1 MRTAL
6 CWISLAAATL
16 LTLGAALS
24 LGSTDISFA
33 TTYHVVVHRVLEA
46 VGGASA
52 LARPDP
58 IAHRIVWDLRLPR
71 VLLALLV
78 GGGLSVVGVA
88 MQALVRNPL
97 AEPYI
102 LGISSGA
109 SAGASL
115 FYLGLLPPVLGQVL
129 SMPLAAFLGGLLAI
143 GVVYLVAYTGTR
155 LSVARL
161 LLAGV
166 AMSALMA
173 SVTSFITFSSPD
185 PGKLRA
191 VLFWLLGSLSGT
203 QWGELIPPLVTT
215 TAGTAFLLVL
225 ARPLDAMLIGEESA
239 YHLGIPVERLKRALI
254 LLAALMTGAL
264 VAVAGAIGFVGLIV
278 PHAVRLVVGVGHRR
292 VVPVSFIGGALF
304 LVWAD
309 LAARTILPEQELPV
323 GILTALCGVP
333 FFLLLLRRGSYGFG
347 AS

>member
-1 MRTAL
+1 MRTVL
-6 CWISLAAATL
+6 WWIAFAIATL
-16 LTLGAALS
+16 VTVGAALS
-24 LGSTDISFA
+24 LGSTQISFA
-33 TTYHVVVHRVLEA
+33 STYHVLMHRTLESI
-46 VGGASA
+46 GTAS
-52 LARPDP
+52 LVPPDP
-58 IAHRIVWDLRLPR
+58 IAARIVWDLRLPR

-129 SMPLAAFLGGLLAI
+129 SMPLAAFGGGLLAI
-143 GVVYLVAYTGTR
+143 GTVYLVAYTGTR

-203 QWGELIPPLVTT
+203 QWSELVPPLATT
-215 TAGTAFLLVL
+215 AAGTAFLLVL
-225 ARPLDAMLIGEESA
+225 ARPLDAMLIGEEAA
-239 YHLGIPVERLKRALI
+239 YHLGVPVEALKRGLI
-254 LLAALMTGAL
+254 VLAALMTGAL

-278 PHAVRLVVGVGHRR
+278 PHAVRLVAGVAHRR
-292 VVPVSFIGGALF
+292 VVPLAFAGGALF

-333 FFLLLLRRGSYGFG
+333 FFLVLLRRGSYGFG
-347 AS
+347 GS

>member
-6 CWISLAAATL
+6 FWLGLAGAVL
-16 LTLGAALS
+16 LTLGTALS
-24 LGSTDISFA
+24 WGSTDVSFA
-33 TTYHVVVHRVLEA
+33 TTYQVLAYRVVEGF
-46 VGGASA
+46 GGGLSMPT
-52 LARPDP
+52 PDP
-58 IAHRIVWDLRLPR
+58 VAERIVWGLRLPR

-115 FYLGLLPPVLGQVL
+115 FYLGFLPPLLGQAL

-143 GVVYLVAYTGTR
+143 AIVYLVAYTGTH
-155 LSVARL
+155 LSVTRL

-173 SVTSFITFSSPD
+173 SITSFITFSSPD

-203 QWGELIPPLVTT
+203 QWGDLTGPLITT

-225 ARPLDAMLIGEESA
+225 ARPLDAMLIGEEPA

-254 LLAALMTGAL
+254 LLAALMTGTL

-278 PHAVRLVVGVGHRR
+278 PHAVRLLAGVAHRR
-292 VVPVSFIGGALF
+292 VIPLSFISGALF

-309 LAARTILPEQELPV
+309 LSARTILPEQELPV

-333 FFLLLLRRGSYGFG
+333 FFLVLLRRGSYGFG
-347 AS
+347 PS

>member
-33 TTYHVVVHRVLEA
+33 TTYHVVVYRVLDA

-52 LARPDP
+52 VALPDP
-58 IAHRIVWDLRLPR
+58 IAERIVWDLRLPR

-115 FYLGLLPPVLGQVL
+115 FYLGLLPPVLGQAL

-143 GVVYLVAYTGTR
+143 GIVYLVAYTGTR

-203 QWGELIPPLVTT
+203 QWGELIPPLIT
-215 TAGTAFLLVL
+215 TAAGTVFLLVL

-333 FFLLLLRRGSYGFG
+333 FFLVLLRRGSYGFG

>member
-6 CWISLAAATL
+6 RSIGLAGAIL
-16 LTLGAALS
+16 GTLGVALS
-24 LGSTDISFA
+24 IGSTAVSLSA
-33 TTYHVVVHRVLEA
+33 TYHVLTYRTAALF
-46 VGGASA
+46 GGAAS
-52 LARPDP
+52 LSPPDP
-58 IAHRIVWDLRLPR
+58 VAARIVWDLRLPR

-115 FYLGLLPPVLGQVL
+115 FYLGLLPPLLGQML
-129 SMPLAAFLGGLLAI
+129 SMPLAAFLGGLLSIAI
-143 GVVYLVAYTGTR
+143 VYVVAYTGTR
-155 LSVARL
+155 LSVTRL

-173 SVTSFITFSSPD
+173 SITSFITFSSPD

-203 QWGELIPPLVTT
+203 QWGDLLPPLITT
-215 TAGTAFLLVL
+215 IAGTAFLFVL

-254 LLAALMTGAL
+254 LLAALMTGTL

-278 PHAVRLVVGVGHRR
+278 PHAVRLLSGVAHRR
-292 VVPVSFIGGALF
+292 VVPFSFVGGALF
-304 LVWAD
+304 LTWAD
-309 LAARTILPEQELPV
+309 LAARTLLPEQELPV
-323 GILTALCGVP
+323 GILTAICGVP
-333 FFLLLLRRGSYGFG
+333 FFLALLRRGSYGFG
-347 AS
+347 AP

>member
-1 MRTAL
+1 MRITL
-6 CWISLAAATL
+6 FWIGLAGAVCI
-16 LTLGAALS
+16 TLGAALS
-24 LGSTDISFA
+24 WGSTEISFA
-33 TTYHVVVHRVLEA
+33 STYHVLAHRIA
-46 VGGASA
+46 QGFGIP
-52 LARPDP
+52 LAAPPPDP
-58 IAHRIVWDLRLPR
+58 IAERIVWGLRLPR

-115 FYLGLLPPVLGQVL
+115 FYLGLLPPLLGQML

-143 GVVYLVAYTGTR
+143 TIVYLVAYTGTR

-173 SVTSFITFSSPD
+173 SITSFITFSSPD

-191 VLFWLLGSLSGT
+191 VLFWLLGSLGGT
-203 QWGELIPPLVTT
+203 QWSDLIPPLATT

-225 ARPLDAMLIGEESA
+225 ARPLDAMLIGEDSA

-254 LLAALMTGAL
+254 LLAALMTGSL
-264 VAVAGAIGFVGLIV
+264 VAVAGAIGFVGLII
-278 PHAVRLVVGVGHRR
+278 PHAVRLIVGVAHRR
-292 VVPVSFIGGALF
+292 VVPLSFVSGALF

-333 FFLLLLRRGSYGFG
+333 FFMVLLRRGSYGFG

>member
-33 TTYHVVVHRVLEA
+33 TTYHVVVHRVVEA
-46 VGGASA
+46 FGGASA
-52 LARPDP
+52 VASPDP
-58 IAHRIVWDLRLPR
+58 IAERVVWDLRLPR

-115 FYLGLLPPVLGQVL
+115 FYLGLLPPVLGQAL

-143 GVVYLVAYTGTR
+143 GIVYLVAYTGTR

-173 SVTSFITFSSPD
+173 SITSFITFSSPD

-203 QWGELIPPLVTT
+203 QWGELIPPLAT
-215 TAGTAFLLVL
+215 TAAGTVFLLVL

-278 PHAVRLVVGVGHRR
+278 PHAVRLLVGVGHRR
-292 VVPVSFIGGALF
+292 VVPVSFVGGALF

-333 FFLLLLRRGSYGFG
+333 FFLVLLRRGSYGFG